1 MRITPFFLA
10 IGLAT
15 ALENGLARTPQLGWV
30 CTASSELILQKR
42 SKLTNAEHLEFI
54 CLQHE

>member
-1 MRITPFFLA
+1 MRVTRLFLA

-30 CTASSELILQKR
+30 RIETYSSYQ
-42 SKLTNAEHLEFI
+42 SKLEADRCRILGIHLPAA
-54 CLQHE
+54 